1 MCPKKRCMLSY
12 PNSPSEPIHYKK
24 QDYSLPNKS
33 LSPQEPKTCRK
44 FITTFNDI

>member
-24 QDYSLPNKS
+24 QDNYLPNKS
-33 LSPQEPKTCRK
+33 LSPQMPKICRK
-44 FITTFNDI
+44 FTKSYDP